1 MFCRRV
7 VVVVVGKN
15 GCSNSYNEM
24 KLKRRNEFF
33 WNSMGMKGVETLMAF
48 T

>member
-7 VVVVVGKN
+7 AVGEN

-24 KLKRRNEFF
+24 NLKRRNEFF
-33 WNSMGMKGVETLMAF
+33 CHRKGMQGVETLMAF